1 LRCAVCQ
8 SPMRAIV
15 LNDEPRM
22 VEKIL
27 CLSTFSF

>member
-1 LRCAVCQ
+1 
-8 SPMRAIV
+8 MRAIV